1 MTSTPQFRWSRFGL
15 EQVLPALAILPL
27 AMFGVYELQ
36 HKGAAAAWHG
46 GFLLLVGCSRML
58 QLVVTARTTVVGWRI
73 DGNQLVYRCLG
84 APWRHKLPFDDV
96 LELQPRDYGPQ
107 SAGTTIV
114 SRRGSPL
121 WIGYRYLPDGVELI
135 RVLESRKPV
144 ADEEPERNQ
153 LAGSL
158 QPLTGR
164 VSWEAILMTLFMR
177 GIAVF
182 FFACPLILGLVLFG
196 IGLAPR
202 GLIGL
207 PLIFVAAGAVLAA
220 LCTVGIIY
228 VVRDLFCWVIA
239 VEVASGKIRYRQLAW
254 PTAITRDCSEVV
266 EVQRIQPA
274 TRPHGAQADIH
285 RVRFADGSHLDL
297 NEDSL
302 ACARQLASS
311 IGRQAP
317 RASRDQLAARVQ
329 TLSVLTPPNPQLVL
343 ALKPYLKAGER
354 PLWIGRPVPGEFWSE
369 LAAQVVFGAILML
382 VGGGSLALFAWFA
395 FRDDASAFFVLPVPL
410 LFFAIGVYMATLPW
424 RLVARLRRTLYA
436 VTDVRAMVVGQLGW
450 SHGGLTETNEDFY
463 AFSPQDL
470 AQSEVKR
477 NGRDIVLGSEW
488 QRMSGRRHRNRD
500 MLVEIGFLAVDDL
513 AGAESA
519 LATLS
524 RS

>member
-1 MTSTPQFRWSRFGL
+1 
-15 EQVLPALAILPL
+15 
-27 AMFGVYELQ
+27 
-36 HKGAAAAWHG
+36 
-46 GFLLLVGCSRML
+46 
-58 QLVVTARTTVVGWRI
+58 
-73 DGNQLVYRCLG
+73 
-84 APWRHKLPFDDV
+84 
-96 LELQPRDYGPQ
+96 
-107 SAGTTIV
+107 
-114 SRRGSPL
+114 
-121 WIGYRYLPDGVELI
+121 
-135 RVLESRKPV
+135 
-144 ADEEPERNQ
+144 
-153 LAGSL
+153 
-158 QPLTGR
+158 
-164 VSWEAILMTLFMR
+164 
-177 GIAVF
+177 
-182 FFACPLILGLVLFG
+182 
-196 IGLAPR
+196 
-202 GLIGL
+202 
-207 PLIFVAAGAVLAA
+207 
-220 LCTVGIIY
+220 
-228 VVRDLFCWVIA
+228 
-239 VEVASGKIRYRQLAW
+239 
-254 PTAITRDCSEVV
+254 V

-285 RVRFADGSHLDL
+285 RVRFADGLHLDL
-297 NEDSL
+297 NEESL
-302 ACARQLASS
+302 ACARQLASA
-311 IGRQAP
+311 IGRQTP
-317 RASRDQLAARVQ
+317 RVSHQRNTGQVQ
-329 TLSVLTPPNPQLVL
+329 TAPSAPTPPEPELVL
-343 ALKPYLKAGER
+343 ELQPYLRAGER

-410 LFFAIGVYMATLPW
+410 LFFAIGLYMATLSW

-436 VTDVRAMVVGQLGW
+436 VTDERAMVVGQLGW